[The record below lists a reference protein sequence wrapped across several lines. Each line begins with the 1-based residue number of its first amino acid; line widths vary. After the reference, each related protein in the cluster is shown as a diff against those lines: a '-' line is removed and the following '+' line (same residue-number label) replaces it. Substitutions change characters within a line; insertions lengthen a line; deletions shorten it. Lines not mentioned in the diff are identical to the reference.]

1 MKFVIKLIKLILH
14 IKMFLLLGNVRNRNI
29 RYDSFYS
36 MENDCTGRTNM
47 TRKTIN
53 YIKDFYGVDVIRDV
67 VRDWGEQH
75 WLQLE
80 PDRTKNQPIVSVATI
95 YPRKGQPY
103 HGHFGYHEIIIGISG
118 QCTHWCNDREIVL
131 TKGKIGHISNDCN
144 HRFVNTTDEPASFI
158 SIIYSDITKPLEENE
173 YLEHIDIDIMA
184 KKLNLNQLISN
195 FADLVHM
202 KCFLLYPTGQ
212 VYGSQKDLP
221 DLCKYCIEHKQ
232 GDCLLH
238 KKTQQPQLG
247 TFQCHFGVAVNQL
260 PVLVKGVPLGYL
272 ICGFGRLSD
281 IPDQELLHTMRDEMQ
296 AAYDTLPLLSPNHL
310 ISIAR
315 DLSLLTNDF
324 IDLFLNSQRE
334 DELKTYKNDLN
345 REREAQSRLETL
357 LNRTQLKFLE
367 SQINV
372 HFLFNTLNTIAQQAY
387 LEGADTVASLTYA
400 LSNLLRLSLGKE
412 EAQVTIQEELN
423 YIRDYLYIQNTRFPN
438 KFKAEIHVDPKI
450 MGVRIPLMSLM
461 VLVENAIL
469 HGFQNIDYPGKLII
483 SGNIE
488 GDHILLQV
496 EDNGCGISP
505 ELSDM
510 VRKLPETDDIKIHLS
525 GIGLKNIYLRLKL
538 FFKGNFTLLLDPL
551 PDKGTLA
558 TLTIPKTY

>member
-1 MKFVIKLIKLILH
+1 M
-14 IKMFLLLGNVRNRNI
+14 
-29 RYDSFYS
+29 
-36 MENDCTGRTNM
+36 
-47 TRKTIN
+47 
-53 YIKDFYGVDVIRDV
+53 
-67 VRDWGEQH
+67 
-75 WLQLE
+75 
-80 PDRTKNQPIVSVATI
+80 
-95 YPRKGQPY
+95 
-103 HGHFGYHEIIIGISG
+103 
-118 QCTHWCNDREIVL
+118 
-131 TKGKIGHISNDCN
+131 
-144 HRFVNTTDEPASFI
+144 
-158 SIIYSDITKPLEENE
+158 
-173 YLEHIDIDIMA
+173 
-184 KKLNLNQLISN
+184 
-195 FADLVHM
+195 
-202 KCFLLYPTGQ
+202 
-212 VYGSQKDLP
+212 
-221 DLCKYCIEHKQ
+221 
-232 GDCLLH
+232 
-238 KKTQQPQLG
+238 
-247 TFQCHFGVAVNQL
+247 
-260 PVLVKGVPLGYL
+260 KGVPLGYL

-296 AAYDTLPLLSPNHL
+296 TAYDTLPLLSPNHL